1 MKFATSAFVFTLVGS
16 VVTSSPSTLQ
26 TRSVQLDETT
36 NNHLERRGYGRKRFR
51 HHHRGFGGGGFG
63 FGGGFGGG
71 GFGGGIPICD
81 GEKS

>member
-36 NNHLERRGYGRKRFR
+36 NNHLERRGYGRRRFHG
-51 HHHRGFGGGGFG
+51 HHGGFG
-63 FGGGFGGG
+63 FGGFGGG
-71 GFGGGIPICD
+71 GFGGGFRHHRRY
-81 GEKS
+81 